1 MGTARAARTQPGAD
15 IPGEECHAPR
25 IGTKRCRPRAGAG
38 VPIAGPVCPALM
50 EFREAKRRVLPDTR
64 WLGVESDGCA
74 RLDVE
79 GYSWKG
85 GRLSFSGKI
94 QFAECY
100 IGLNTTTSLGVDDEI
115 AGNRVTAG
123 QQRPAWG
130 GAARRRQRYSP
141 HRCGDFLSHPPS
153 LGLTGD
159 HELAFLLMVS
169 VDALV
174 GGFQR
179 ALSLAS
185 SMGQEPR

>member
-1 MGTARAARTQPGAD
+1 VGTARAARTQPGAD

-141 HRCGDFLSHPPS
+141 HRCGDFLSPRRRRWH
-153 LGLTGD
+153 
-159 HELAFLLMVS
+159 ARV
-169 VDALV
+169 ALRGRRRSRGRPHFSSPC
-174 GGFQR
+174 GGAR
-179 ALSLAS
+179 AMPWICWL
-185 SMGQEPR
+185 